1 MQGLQHETNFGTHKT
16 NDDDNNDD
24 DDDNLI
30 LNNNLHLCVCM
41 YVHQTLNE
49 CKQERVREEQKK
61 K

>member
-16 NDDDNNDD
+16 NDDDND

-41 YVHQTLNE
+41 YVRMFVCMYIKH
-49 CKQERVREEQKK
+49 
-61 K
+61 